1 MTPRRSRSVALAAA
15 LSLAATGC
23 DAASATPVPGGDPA
37 RGAQVIAATG
47 CGACHHIPGIAGAN
61 GMVGPPLDGVALRG
75 MIAGEIP
82 NSPENMMLWVLD
94 PQAVERNTA
103 MPNAHLDP
111 RQARDVVAYL
121 YMLH

>member
-1 MTPRRSRSVALAAA
+1 MRPRARWVVTAVAVTLG
-15 LSLAATGC
+15 ATAC
-23 DAASATPVPGGDPA
+23 DPGSATPVPGGDPA

-82 NSPENMMLWVLD
+82 NSPENMMLWVMD

-111 RQARDVVAYL
+111 RRARDVVAYL
-121 YMLH
+121 YTLH